1 MEREII
7 LAAKKGDQLAFAEL
21 NSAYAPLI
29 DSMTDQFCGTGEK
42 KKSDREDLRQ
52 EASVAFYRALM
63 SYDADQTEVSFGLYA
78 KICIRNHLIS
88 LLRKQRSLKK
98 RRSFEEK
105 KEIPPP
111 DLSAA
116 PDRKTLLASADALLT
131 EFEKTVFLLYI
142 EGKSYREM
150 AFSLGVSVKSVDNA
164 LLRAKRKLRR
174 EYLV

>member
-29 DSMTDQFCGTGEK
+29 DSMTDQFCGTEEK

-88 LLRKQRSLKK
+88 LLRKQRSL
-98 RRSFEEK
+98 
-105 KEIPPP
+105 
-111 DLSAA
+111 
-116 PDRKTLLASADALLT
+116 
-131 EFEKTVFLLYI
+131 
-142 EGKSYREM
+142 
-150 AFSLGVSVKSVDNA
+150 
-164 LLRAKRKLRR
+164 
-174 EYLV
+174 